1 MMTTRRTVDSR
12 FCASS
17 QRQPFQAAAYHILPC
32 SCQTRTSIVELG
44 MSEPPKFNNCGDP

>member
-17 QRQPFQAAAYHILPC
+17 QRQPFQAAAYRILPY
-32 SCQTRTSIVELG
+32 SCQARILIVELG